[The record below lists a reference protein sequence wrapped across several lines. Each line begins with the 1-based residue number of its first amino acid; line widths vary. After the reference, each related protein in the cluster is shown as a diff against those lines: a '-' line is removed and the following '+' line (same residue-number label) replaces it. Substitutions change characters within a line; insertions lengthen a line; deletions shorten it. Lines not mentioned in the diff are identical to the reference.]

1 MDSVEELLK
10 DLGSKEADYIAKS
23 VYDFLVE
30 QGRYDPSKIPLI
42 KDYALAYNDLMKIQ
56 RTVNRRGYIDD
67 DDRTNKIKDKNL
79 LGKRMQS
86 IYKDLGL
93 HEATKQKEGSVEEV
107 VVDVTKLFR

>member
-1 MDSVEELLK
+1 MDIVEELLK
-10 DLGSKEADYIAKS
+10 DLGSKEADFIAQS
-23 VYDFLVE
+23 VYEFLVE

-56 RTVNRRGYIDD
+56 RMVNKRGYLDD
-67 DDRTNKIKDKNL
+67 EDRTNKIKDKNL

-93 HEATKQKEGSVEEV
+93 HEVSKQSKGEEEEV
-107 VVDVTKLFR
+107 VVDVKKLFR

>member
-1 MDSVEELLK
+1 MDIVEELLK
-10 DLGSKEADYIAKS
+10 DLGSKEADFIAQS
-23 VYDFLVE
+23 VYEFLVE

-56 RTVNRRGYIDD
+56 RMVNRRGYIDD
-67 DDRTNKIKDKNL
+67 EDRTNKIKDKNL

-93 HEATKQKEGSVEEV
+93 HEVSKQKEGLVEEV
-107 VVDVTKLFR
+107 VVDVQKLFR